1 MALDVVEVLMRLLL
15 VGEVTKGGWGALFE
29 VTVPPLVVDDAVEA
43 AACNCCWCAYSKT
56 EKRGYEN
63 ESLIC
68 LIITE
73 YHYLYGCR
81 YLLLMTHKGR

>member
-15 VGEVTKGGWGALFE
+15 VGEVTKGGCGALFE

-43 AACNCCWCAYSKT
+43 AACNCCWCAYWNTK
-56 EKRGYEN
+56 KWWYEYS
-63 ESLIC
+63 SLKY

-73 YHYLYGCR
+73 YYLYGCR
-81 YLLLMTHKGR
+81 NLLLMTHKGR